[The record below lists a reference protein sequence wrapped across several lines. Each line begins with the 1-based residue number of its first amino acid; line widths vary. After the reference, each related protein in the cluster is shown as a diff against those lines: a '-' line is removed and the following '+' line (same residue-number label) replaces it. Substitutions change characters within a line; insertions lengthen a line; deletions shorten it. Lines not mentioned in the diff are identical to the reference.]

1 MAYTINKTDG
11 TILTTLADGQLDNVT
26 TDLTLIG
33 KNYSGFGDAL
43 NENFIKL
50 LENFASSAVP
60 SNPIRGQI
68 WFDTS
73 ESKLK
78 VYNGNSFQPVSSAT
92 IADSIPTDIAIG
104 DLFFNSTDKQLY
116 FYDGTSPIL
125 LGPAYSQSQGLSGL
139 KVVNVLDDRNQ
150 TRIIALLYVN
160 AVLLGIFSKDTFTP
174 KSEISGFGRTE
185 IIPGFNQAS
194 AANIKFAVT
203 ATNSDRLG
211 NQPASSYVRSDTSG
225 SIEGNLSVRDNF
237 LVGNDDQFQIVVDN
251 SNVQVANISNN
262 KIFKISVK
270 KNLENEDAIIID
282 PVTNTIGLFDGSQYV
297 DSRVNIGGSLD
308 VAGNVSIKGSLTV
321 NDGDVTIVKTT
332 ELNVEDKVIVL
343 AQTGDS
349 SLNRDEYA
357 DEGGIILK
365 GAFYDEDPIS
375 PTYNTWVLKDHIF
388 QWSNGN
394 KSAAG
399 TRMALAD
406 DAWNSSEHINLE
418 TGKAF
423 KIGGNTVIDGNSLG
437 PGITSIPGVTSFG
450 PQIFVQIGPSAG
462 SPILRIEQNRLSAVA
477 TNSDIQITPNGT
489 GNVQLRQVTGATF
502 STQTNVGFPLLKGLA
517 TTSQASPSQT
527 AETATLLSSTELT
540 EATNKQYVLQFVRT
554 RSLVF
559 SMDISDGLTNPAIEG
574 ILATLAPINEYEV
587 GTVARI
593 LCTSLSNANS
603 TADVESAKS
612 VAFTNFLTPPSG
624 SPGTSPGI
632 SSVAF
637 SPVTV
642 PAQTI
647 QVSPRAV
654 KTFQIQI
661 GVGWKF
667 ISETFV

>member
-50 LENFASSAVP
+50 LENFAGSAVP

-73 ESKLK
+73 EAKLK
-78 VYNGNSFQPVSSAT
+78 VYNGSSFQPVSSAT
-92 IADSIPTDIAIG
+92 IADSLPTDIAIG

-116 FYDGTSPIL
+116 FYDGINPIL
-125 LGPAYSQSQGLSGL
+125 LGPDYSQSQGLSGL

-150 TRIIALLYVN
+150 TRIVALLYVN

-174 KSEISGFGRTE
+174 KAEISGFGRIE
-185 IIPGFNQAS
+185 IIPGFNQAAS
-194 AANIKFAVT
+194 AGIKFSVT
-203 ATNSDRLG
+203 ATNSDKLG

-225 SIEGNLSVRDNF
+225 SIEGNLSIRDNL
-237 LVGNDDQFQIVVDN
+237 LVGNDDQFQVVVDN
-251 SNVQVANISNN
+251 SNVQMANIANN
-262 KIFKISVK
+262 KTFKISVK
-270 KNLENEDAIIID
+270 KDLESEDAITVD
-282 PVTNTIGLFDGSQYV
+282 PITRTVGIYNDNAYINSQ
-297 DSRVNIGGSLD
+297 VNIGGSIA
-308 VAGNVSIKGSLTV
+308 VQGNVIISGTLTV
-321 NDGDVTIVKTT
+321 NDGDVTIIKTT
-332 ELNVEDKVIVL
+332 ELNVEDKLIVL

-357 DEGGIILK
+357 DEGGMVLK
-365 GAFYDEDPIS
+365 GAFFDNDVSS
-375 PTYNTWVLKDHIF
+375 PSYNTWVLKDHIF

-394 KSAAG
+394 KSSSG

-418 TGKAF
+418 AGKAF
-423 KIGGNTVIDGNSLG
+423 KINGTTVIDGTSLG

-450 PQIFVQIGPSAG
+450 PQIFVQVGPSAG
-462 SPILRIEQNRLSAVA
+462 SPVLRIEQNRFSAVA

-489 GNVQLRQVTGATF
+489 GNVQFRQVTGSTF
-502 STQTNVGFPLLKGLA
+502 STQTNVGFPLLRGVA
-517 TTSQASPSQT
+517 TTSQSAPSQT
-527 AETATLLSSTELT
+527 SESATLLSATENT
-540 EATNKQYVLQFVRT
+540 EATNKQYVLNFVRT

-559 SMDISDGLTNPAIEG
+559 SMDISDGLTNVAIEG
-574 ILATLAPINEYEV
+574 ILTTLAPITEYEV

-593 LCTSLSNANS
+593 LCTSLTNANS
-603 TADVESAKS
+603 TADVEGSKS
-612 VAFTNFLTPPSG
+612 TSFTNFLTPPSG

-632 SSVAF
+632 SSVSFA
-637 SPVTV
+637 PVTV

-647 QVSPRAV
+647 QVSPRTV

-661 GVGWKF
+661 GVGWKY

>member
-43 NENFIKL
+43 NENFVKL
-50 LENFASSAVP
+50 LENFAGSAIP
-60 SNPIRGQI
+60 TNAIRGQI

-78 VYNGNSFQPVSSAT
+78 VYNGSSFQPVSSAT
-92 IADSIPTDIAIG
+92 IAESLPTDIAIG

-125 LGPAYSQSQGLSGL
+125 LGPDYSQSQGLSGL

-150 TRIIALLYVN
+150 TRIVTLLYVN

-174 KSEISGFGRTE
+174 KADISGFGRTE
-185 IIPGFNQAS
+185 IIPGFNQAT
-194 AANIKFAVT
+194 AAGIKFSVT

-225 SIEGNLSVRDNF
+225 SIEGNLSVRDNL
-237 LVGNDDQFQIVVDN
+237 LVGNDDQFQLVVEN
-251 SNVQVANISNN
+251 SNVQLANISNN
-262 KIFKISVK
+262 KIFKVSVK
-270 KNLENEDAIIID
+270 KDLESEDAIIIN
-282 PVTNTIGLFDGSQYV
+282 PITRTIGLYDDNSYISSQI
-297 DSRVNIGGSLD
+297 NIGGS
-308 VAGNVSIKGSLTV
+308 VSIAGNITVNGTLTV

-332 ELNVEDKVIVL
+332 ELNVEDKLIVL

-357 DEGGIILK
+357 DEGGVVLK
-365 GAFYDEDPIS
+365 GAYFDEDVAS

-394 KSAAG
+394 IAVSG

-418 TGKAF
+418 AGKAF
-423 KIGGNTVIDGNSLG
+423 KINGTTVIDGSSLG

-462 SPILRIEQNRLSAVA
+462 SPVLRLEQNRLSAVA
-477 TNSDIQITPNGT
+477 VNSDIQITPNGT
-489 GNVQLRQVTGATF
+489 GNVQLRQVTGSTYG
-502 STQTNVGFPLLKGLA
+502 TQTNVGFPLLRGVA

-527 AETATLLSSTELT
+527 GESKILLSSTELT
-540 EATNKQYVLQFVRT
+540 EATNKQYVLNFVRT
-554 RSLVF
+554 RALVF
-559 SMDISDGLTNPAIEG
+559 SIDTSDGLTNTAIEG
-574 ILATLAPINEYEV
+574 ILATLAPIDEYEV

-593 LCTSLSNANS
+593 LCTSLTNANT
-603 TADVESAKS
+603 TADVESSKS
-612 VAFTNFLTPPSG
+612 VSFTNFLTPPSG
-624 SPGTSPGI
+624 SPGTSPGLSAVSF
-632 SSVAF
+632 SS
-637 SPVTV
+637 VTV

-647 QVSPRAV
+647 QVSPRTV
-654 KTFQIQI
+654 KTFQIQPS
-661 GVGWKF
+661 VGWKY

>member
-559 SMDISDGLTNPAIEG
+559 SIDISDGLTNPAIEG

>member
-418 TGKAF
+418 AGKAF
-423 KIGGNTVIDGNSLG
+423 KIGGNTVINGNSLG

-554 RSLVF
+554 RALVF
-559 SMDISDGLTNPAIEG
+559 SMDISDGLTNVAIEG

-587 GTVARI
+587 GAVARI